1 MTGHNKK
8 LYLLA
13 MELRHIRY
21 FVTAADELNL
31 TRASNRL
38 NITQPAISRI
48 IRELELEVQ
57 AKLFTRHWDG
67 LKLTPAGEA
76 FLRPCRKILNEC
88 RNAVESVRRASAGPT
103 TLNVGFILPSLS
115 SFLGDALAKLSEKHP
130 DLEVRVHELSPADQI
145 DALRTR
151 EIDVAIFG
159 NQREQIDNE
168 FETIAIKKFEL
179 EVVLPGKHRLA
190 ERATLDL
197 KELLDENFIGYAE
210 KKFPSRNK
218 KIAQVCMQAG
228 FVPKFNYIASSIIE
242 ILGMIGLGKG
252 VSLLPSDVAN
262 LPHSNV
268 VFIPL
273 NDQIEPIF
281 ITATW
286 LPDNKNPALLYLLQ
300 YLKEGLS

>member
-1 MTGHNKK
+1 
-8 LYLLA
+8 

-21 FVTAADELNL
+21 FVAAADELNL
-31 TRASNRL
+31 TRASTRL

-76 FLRPCRKILNEC
+76 FLRHSRQILNEC
-88 RNAVESVRRASAGPT
+88 RNALDSVRRASAGPT

-115 SFLGDALAKLSEKHP
+115 SFLGSSLSKLSEEHP
-130 DLEVRVHELSPADQI
+130 ELEVRVHELSPADQI

-151 EIDVAIFG
+151 EIDVAFFG
-159 NQREQIDNE
+159 NQREQIDDE
-168 FETIAIKKFEL
+168 FETIPIKKFEF

-190 ERATLDL
+190 QRAALDL
-197 KELLDENFIGYAE
+197 KELVDEDFIGYAE

-218 KIAQVCMQAG
+218 KIAKVCMQAG
-228 FVPKFNYIASSIIE
+228 FAPKFSYIASSIIE

-252 VSLLPSDVAN
+252 ISLLPTDVAN
-262 LPHSNV
+262 LPHPNV
-268 VFIPL
+268 VFIP
-273 NDQIEPIF
+273 
-281 ITATW
+281 
-286 LPDNKNPALLYLLQ
+286 
-300 YLKEGLS
+300 

>member
-1 MTGHNKK
+1 
-8 LYLLA
+8 

-21 FVTAADELNL
+21 FVAAADELNL

-38 NITQPAISRI
+38 NISQPAISRI

-67 LKLTPAGEA
+67 LQLTSAGEA
-76 FLRPCRKILNEC
+76 FLRHCRKILNEC
-88 RNAVESVRRASAGPT
+88 QNAVESVRRASAGPT

-115 SFLGDALAKLSEKHP
+115 SFLGDALSKLSEKHP

-168 FETIAIKKFEL
+168 FETIAIKRFEL

-190 ERATLDL
+190 QRAALDL
-197 KELLDENFIGYAE
+197 KELLDEDFIGYAE

-218 KIAQVCMQAG
+218 KITQVCMQAG
-228 FVPKFNYIASSIIE
+228 FVPRFNYIASSIIE